1 MPNLNMSN
9 RETLN
14 REPTP
19 EQIRDQRIYA
29 SWGLTDQEYEL
40 ICTDIL
46 GRLPNYTETGLF
58 SVMWSEHCSYKNSKP
73 VLKKFPTSGERVLQ
87 GPGEGA
93 GIVDIGDGQA
103 VVFKAES
110 HNHPSAVEPYE
121 GAATGVGGIIRD
133 IFSMG
138 ARPIAVLDS
147 LRFGELDNE
156 RTKFLFQEVVA
167 GISGYGNC
175 IGIPTVGG
183 EVCFDPCYE
192 GNPLVNAMCV
202 GLIDHKDIQKGQ
214 AKGVGNSIMYVGA
227 KTGRD
232 GIHGA
237 TFASESFNDGE
248 EQNRSAVQVGDP
260 FMEKLL
266 LEACLEL
273 ILDHSDIL
281 VGIQDMGAA
290 GLVSSSS
297 EMAAKAGSGLRL
309 QLDDVPVREPHMTP
323 YEMMLSESQERMLIC
338 VKQGCEAQAQAI
350 FKRYDLDAVTIGQ
363 VADDGHYRLFFQG
376 EEVADIP
383 VQALAEAPPV
393 QQESTP
399 PARVARFA
407 ALPAWEPEISDV
419 TETFKRLLA
428 QPTIASKRMVYETYD
443 SQVRTNTVVTPG
455 SDAAVLRVR
464 GTRKALAMTTDCNAR
479 YLYLNPQIGGQ
490 IAVAEAARNVVA
502 SGGEPLAI
510 TDCLNFGAP
519 DNPEAFWELEQAAE
533 GVAAACRA
541 LETPVISGNV
551 SLYNETNGEAI
562 YPTPM
567 IGMVGLIEDLEHVTT
582 QDFQAPGD
590 LIYVIGKT
598 GADFAG
604 SELQKLLLGRL
615 EGQLTGFD
623 LETEKLVQA
632 GVLALIRRGLVASA
646 HDCAEGGLAVALAES
661 AFAVNGRLH
670 PEMLAEIP
678 ASDHLGIQVKADV
691 PASYLFA
698 ETQSRFVVSVKP
710 EQQSAFEAA
719 VAQVGL
725 ADLTQHIGEV
735 TSGGQI
741 LVETADPTQTL
752 QVATATAKSIWEDA
766 IPCLMK

>member
-1 MPNLNMSN
+1 MMKL
-9 RETLN
+9 
-14 REPTP
+14 EPTAQ
-19 EQIRDQRIYA
+19 EIKDQRIYA
-29 SWGLTDQEYEL
+29 GWGLTDEEYRL
-40 ICTDIL
+40 ISEDIL

-73 VLKKFPTSGERVLQ
+73 VLRKFPTDGPQVLQ

-93 GIVDIGDGQA
+93 GIVDIGDNQA

-147 LRFGELDNE
+147 LRFGELTTE
-156 RTKFLFQEVVA
+156 RTKYLLEEIVA

-183 EVCFDPCYE
+183 EVAFDPCYE

-237 TFASESFNDGE
+237 TFASEEFVEGE
-248 EQNRSAVQVGDP
+248 EQQRSAVQVGDP

-297 EMAAKAGSGLRL
+297 EMASKAGSGLKL
-309 QLDDVPVREPHMTP
+309 YLDDVPQRETHMTP

-338 VKQGCEAQAQAI
+338 VEQGHEDEVVEL
-350 FKRYDLDAVTIGQ
+350 FKRYELDAVTIGE
-363 VADDGHYRLFFQG
+363 VTDDGLYRLYHHG
-376 EEVADIP
+376 EEVANLP
-383 VQALAEAPPV
+383 VDALAEDAPV
-393 QQESTP
+393 YENEKRE
-399 PARVARFA
+399 PARIHEFA
-407 ALPAWEPEISDV
+407 NMTDFKPEV
-419 TETFKRLLA
+419 TDASETLLA
-428 QPTIASKRMVYETYD
+428 LLQQPTIASKRMIYETYD
-443 SQVRTNTVVTPG
+443 SQVRTNTVVRPG

-464 GTRKALAMTTDCNAR
+464 GTNKALAMTTDCNAR
-479 YLYLNPQIGGQ
+479 YLYLNPEIGGQ
-490 IAVAEAARNVVA
+490 IAVAEAARNIVA
-502 SGGEPLAI
+502 SGGQPLAI
-510 TDCLNFGAP
+510 TDCLNYGS
-519 DNPEAFWELEQAAE
+519 PEKPEGFWELWTSADGISE
-533 GVAAACRA
+533 ACRT
-541 LETPVISGNV
+541 LNTPVISGNV
-551 SLYNETNGEAI
+551 SMYNETNGKAI

-567 IGMVGLIEDLEHVTT
+567 IGMVGLIEDLSHITT
-582 QDFQAPGD
+582 QEFKAAGD
-590 LIYVIGKT
+590 LVYLVGETK
-598 GADFAG
+598 ADFN
-604 SELQKLLLGRL
+604 STEIQKMQKGLI
-615 EGQLTGFD
+615 EGKLMDFD
-623 LETEKLVQA
+623 LAVEKANQDLVLSA
-632 GVLALIRRGLVASA
+632 IKADLVASA
-646 HDCAEGGLAVALAES
+646 HDCAEGGLAVAVAES
-661 AFAVNGRLH
+661 TFTNQLGVDITV
-670 PEMLAEIP
+670 EMPVEN
-678 ASDHLGIQVKADV
+678 
-691 PASYLFA
+691 LFA
-698 ETQSRFVVSVKP
+698 ETQSRFVLSVKP
-710 EQQSAFEAA
+710 EKQAEFEALAGDKA
-719 VAQVGL
+719 VK
-725 ADLTQHIGEV
+725 IGEV
-735 TSGGQI
+735 TNTGDLKLTALGGEI
-741 LVETADPTQTL
+741 N
-752 QVATATAKSIWEDA
+752 VATKKAEELWEEA

>member
-1 MPNLNMSN
+1 MMKL
-9 RETLN
+9 
-14 REPTP
+14 EPTAQ
-19 EQIRDQRIYA
+19 EIKDQRIYA
-29 SWGLTDQEYEL
+29 GWGLTDEEYRL
-40 ICTDIL
+40 ISEDIL

-73 VLKKFPTSGERVLQ
+73 VLRKFPTEGPQVLQ

-93 GIVDIGDGQA
+93 GIVDIGDNQA

-147 LRFGELDNE
+147 LRFGELTTE
-156 RTKFLFQEVVA
+156 RTKYLLEEIVA

-183 EVCFDPCYE
+183 EVAFDPCYE

-237 TFASESFNDGE
+237 TFASEEFVEGE
-248 EQNRSAVQVGDP
+248 EQQRSAVQVGDP

-297 EMAAKAGSGLRL
+297 EMASKAGSGLKL
-309 QLDDVPVREPHMTP
+309 YLDDVPQRETHMTP

-338 VKQGCEAQAQAI
+338 VEQGHEDEVVEL
-350 FKRYDLDAVTIGQ
+350 FKRYELDAVTIGE
-363 VADDGHYRLFFQG
+363 VTDDGLYRLYHHG
-376 EEVADIP
+376 EEVANLP
-383 VQALAEAPPV
+383 VDALAEDAPVYENEKREPV
-393 QQESTP
+393 RIQEFANMEDFKP
-399 PARVARFA
+399 EVADA
-407 ALPAWEPEISDV
+407 S
-419 TETFKRLLA
+419 ETLLA
-428 QPTIASKRMVYETYD
+428 LLQQPTIASKRMIYETYD
-443 SQVRTNTVVTPG
+443 SQVRTNTVVRPG

-464 GTRKALAMTTDCNAR
+464 GTNKALAMTTDCNAR
-479 YLYLNPQIGGQ
+479 YLYLNPEIGGQ
-490 IAVAEAARNVVA
+490 IAVAEAARNIVA
-502 SGGEPLAI
+502 SGGQPLAI
-510 TDCLNFGAP
+510 TDCLNYGS
-519 DNPEAFWELEQAAE
+519 PEKPEGFWELWTSADGISE
-533 GVAAACRA
+533 ACRT
-541 LETPVISGNV
+541 LNTPVISGNV
-551 SLYNETNGEAI
+551 SMYNETNGKAI

-567 IGMVGLIEDLEHVTT
+567 IGMVGLIEDLSHITT
-582 QDFQAPGD
+582 QEFKAAGD
-590 LIYVIGKT
+590 LVYLVGETK
-598 GADFAG
+598 ADFNG
-604 SELQKLLLGRL
+604 SEIQKMQKGLI
-615 EGQLTGFD
+615 EGKLMDFD
-623 LETEKLVQA
+623 LAVEKSNQDLVLSA
-632 GVLALIRRGLVASA
+632 IKSDLVASA
-646 HDCAEGGLAVALAES
+646 HDCAEGGLAVAVAES
-661 AFAVNGRLH
+661 AFTNQLGVDITV
-670 PEMLAEIP
+670 EMPVEN
-678 ASDHLGIQVKADV
+678 
-691 PASYLFA
+691 LFA
-698 ETQSRFVVSVKP
+698 ETQSRFVLSVIP
-710 EQQSAFEAA
+710 EKQSEFEALAGDKA
-719 VAQVGL
+719 VKV
-725 ADLTQHIGEV
+725 GEV
-735 TSGGQI
+735 TNTGDLKLTALGGEI
-741 LVETADPTQTL
+741 N
-752 QVATATAKSIWEDA
+752 VATKKAEELWEEA

>member
-1 MPNLNMSN
+1 MMKL
-9 RETLN
+9 
-14 REPTP
+14 EPTAQ
-19 EQIRDQRIYA
+19 EIKDQRIYA
-29 SWGLTDQEYEL
+29 GWGLTDEEYRL
-40 ICTDIL
+40 ISEDIL

-73 VLKKFPTSGERVLQ
+73 VLRKFPTDGPQVLQ

-93 GIVDIGDGQA
+93 GIVDIGDNQA

-147 LRFGELDNE
+147 LRFGELTTE
-156 RTKFLFQEVVA
+156 RTKYLLEEIVA

-183 EVCFDPCYE
+183 EVAFDPCYE

-237 TFASESFNDGE
+237 TFASEEFVEGE
-248 EQNRSAVQVGDP
+248 EQQRSAVQVGDP

-297 EMAAKAGSGLRL
+297 EMASKAGSGLKL
-309 QLDDVPVREPHMTP
+309 YLDDVPQRETHMTP

-338 VKQGCEAQAQAI
+338 VEQGHEDEVVEL
-350 FKRYDLDAVTIGQ
+350 FKRYELDAVTIGE
-363 VADDGHYRLFFQG
+363 VTDDGLYRLYHHG
-376 EEVADIP
+376 EEVANLP
-383 VQALAEAPPV
+383 VDALAEDAPVYENEKREPV
-393 QQESTP
+393 RIQE
-399 PARVARFA
+399 FA
-407 ALPAWEPEISDV
+407 NMEDFKPEVVDAS
-419 TETFKRLLA
+419 ETLLA
-428 QPTIASKRMVYETYD
+428 LLQQPTIASKRMIYETYD
-443 SQVRTNTVVTPG
+443 SQVRTNTVVRPG

-464 GTRKALAMTTDCNAR
+464 GTNKALAMTTDCNAR
-479 YLYLNPQIGGQ
+479 YLYLNPEIGGQ
-490 IAVAEAARNVVA
+490 IAVAEAARNIVA
-502 SGGEPLAI
+502 SGGQPLAI
-510 TDCLNFGAP
+510 TDCLNYGS
-519 DNPEAFWELEQAAE
+519 PEKPEGFWELWTSADGISE
-533 GVAAACRA
+533 ACRT
-541 LETPVISGNV
+541 LNTPVISGNV
-551 SLYNETNGEAI
+551 SMYNETNGKAI

-567 IGMVGLIEDLEHVTT
+567 IGMVGLIEDLSHITT
-582 QDFQAPGD
+582 QEFKAVGD
-590 LIYVIGKT
+590 LVYLVGETK
-598 GADFAG
+598 ADFNG
-604 SELQKLLLGRL
+604 TEIQKMQKGLI
-615 EGQLTGFD
+615 EGKLMDFD
-623 LETEKLVQA
+623 LAVEKANQDLVLSA
-632 GVLALIRRGLVASA
+632 IKAGLVASA
-646 HDCAEGGLAVALAES
+646 HDCAEGGLAVAVAES
-661 AFAVNGRLH
+661 AFTNQLGVDITV
-670 PEMLAEIP
+670 EMSVEN
-678 ASDHLGIQVKADV
+678 
-691 PASYLFA
+691 LFA
-698 ETQSRFVVSVKP
+698 ETQSRFVLSVKP
-710 EQQSAFEAA
+710 EKQAEFEALAGDKA
-719 VAQVGL
+719 VK
-725 ADLTQHIGEV
+725 IGEV
-735 TSGGQI
+735 TNTGDLKLTALGGEI
-741 LVETADPTQTL
+741 N
-752 QVATATAKSIWEDA
+752 VATKKAEELWEEA